1 MLPSLH
7 QCALNSRY
15 NGQSPRSED
24 RMAEASILKVDSI
37 RVIERGSGIRTW
49 PLVVYQALPHAHF
62 TTGMSVYPVGQ
73 GAPLH
78 KHNCDEQV
86 TLLEG
91 AGEVEADGRVTA
103 LVPYD
108 STYIPAG
115 IWHCFRNTGHVPMRI
130 LWIYNSMRV
139 TRTFAADGVEVE
151 HLSAQ
156 DLMGIAEN

>member
-1 MLPSLH
+1 MLPCLH
-7 QCALNSRY
+7 QCPLNSRY
-15 NGQSPRSED
+15 NWQSLTSED
-24 RMAEASILKVDSI
+24 RMTEASILKVDGI

-49 PLVVYQALPHAHF
+49 PLVVHQALPHAHF

-115 IWHCFRNTGHVPMRI
+115 IWHCFRNTGNVPMRI
-130 LWIYNSMRV
+130 LWIYDSTRV

-156 DLMGIAEN
+156 DLMGIAES